1 MVGIPQNIM
10 NKISSILHLNH
21 PFSVPDWIP
30 LAFSGFALLGLF
42 DALFLTWYH
51 YAGLSVPCSVTSG
64 CETVLSSQYAVW
76 FGIPLALIGSLYYMA
91 QFIGMTAYFLT
102 QKRNIFL
109 GCFLMSTIG
118 FSASIVFVGIQL
130 GILSAICT
138 YCMLSA
144 ITSTILCA
152 LASIGIIQTSG
163 NRNR

>member
-1 MVGIPQNIM
+1 M
-10 NKISSILHLNH
+10 NAIKKLFNAEH

-51 YAGLSVPCSVTSG
+51 YAGLNVPCSVTGG
-64 CETVLSSQYAVW
+64 CETVLSSPYAVW
-76 FGIPLALIGSLYYMA
+76 FGVPLALIGSLYYLA

-109 GCFLMSTIG
+109 TCFLISTIG

-144 ITSTILCA
+144 LISTMLCM
-152 LASIGIIQTSG
+152 LASVGIIRASK
-163 NRNR
+163 